1 MLLSSMLLSS
11 SFVTDK
17 MGIRDTHTHIRKSI
31 RRQTVAQ
38 LHIDFEWWRDAKG
51 YRLVSPWSSTTAVQ
65 TSSTGGVIL
74 SATGEILPGTGV
86 VLPATLLSGDLGK
99 PQRIVRCGGSLISYR
114 PLITFDGL
122 FRQFANAAPTPEGIL
137 DFIDR
142 FGPLTRP
149 GLNEEQGENVSSLIE
164 HVEAMR
170 RILNEYSRGHTAG
183 LAQILDTDE
192 IKLGAIET
200 TLVNDP
206 STKMPKLQ
214 LSVADLL
221 TALWLQLGQTL
232 SSGATIRRCAQ
243 CGMLFEAGPGTG
255 RRLDAKFC
263 SDDHRIT
270 FNSQK
275 RQGK

>member
-1 MLLSSMLLSS
+1 
-11 SFVTDK
+11 
-17 MGIRDTHTHIRKSI
+17 
-31 RRQTVAQ
+31 VAQ
-38 LHIDFEWWRDAKG
+38 LQIEFEWWRDAKG
-51 YRLVSPWSSTTAVQ
+51 YRLVSLWSSTTAIQ
-65 TSSTGGVIL
+65 TSSPSGVIL
-74 SATGEILPGTGV
+74 SATGEILPGTNV
-86 VLPATLLSGDLGK
+86 VLPATLLSGDLSK

-122 FRQFANAAPTPEGIL
+122 FRQFANAPPAPEGIL

-142 FGPLTRP
+142 FGPLTRD
-149 GLNEEQGENVSSLIE
+149 GLDEKQGEDVSRLIE
-164 HVEAMR
+164 HTAAMS
-170 RILNEYSRGHTAG
+170 RILNEYSRGHKAG
-183 LAQILDTDE
+183 LAQVLDTDE
-192 IKLGAIET
+192 IKLGDIKT
-200 TLVNDP
+200 VLINDP
-206 STKMPKLQ
+206 ATRTPRLK

-255 RRLDAKFC
+255 RRFDAKFC